1 MLPESDKKDEDLNRW
16 VEEQLKARGLN
27 PQDLSLEQMLA
38 LMQESVTTIIE
49 RLQSAVQAAGDLDTA
64 PEIDAL
70 IQQAKDL
77 QEDLQKL
84 QGEVKDE

>member
-38 LMQESVTTIIE
+38 LMQPK
-49 RLQSAVQAAGDLDTA
+49 RSAPASQR
-64 PEIDAL
+64 
-70 IQQAKDL
+70 Q
-77 QEDLQKL
+77 
-84 QGEVKDE
+84 